1 MSIKF
6 KIDQSIDLSTFLV
19 NGPVSYDEVHTA
31 IKQFYQSTNPQP
43 TKNILW
49 DLRDASVSEIRYE
62 DAQELA
68 FFATSVDNRKEIG
81 RTAIVASEDV
91 VFGVSR
97 IFGAF
102 IDDSAVK
109 FEVFRNFDE
118 AYNWVIEND
127 E

>member
-31 IKQFYQSTNPQP
+31 IKQFYQRTNPPP

-68 FFATSVDNRKEIG
+68 FFATSVDNRKDKELSILLIP
-81 RTAIVASEDV
+81 TSC
-91 VFGVSR
+91 
-97 IFGAF
+97 AF
-102 IDDSAVK
+102 IMVVYTIYGL
-109 FEVFRNFDE
+109 FTRLFFC
-118 AYNWVIEND
+118 
-127 E
+127 